1 MDVDDDENGTQRPKA
16 VADYDIEV
24 NFDSLDDDERT
35 GDPSDI
41 VAQFDKEIASANSDI
56 ERMAPNMKA
65 IEKYVDSSL
74 SAVFLC

>member
-41 VAQFDKEIASANSDI
+41 VVQFDKEIASANSDI

-65 IEKYVDSSL
+65 IEKYVDSRP
-74 SAVFLC
+74 